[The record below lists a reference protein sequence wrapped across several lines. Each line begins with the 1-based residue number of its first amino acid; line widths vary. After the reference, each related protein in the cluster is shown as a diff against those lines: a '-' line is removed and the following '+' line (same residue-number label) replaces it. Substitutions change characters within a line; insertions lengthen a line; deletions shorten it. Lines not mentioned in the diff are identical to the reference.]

1 MYLLIINHSGKG
13 NEATRSKTSADN
25 GIYGEPKAANG
36 PLMLSTVLTQEQPVG
51 ITNPLVINRQSLL
64 ENAPQGQES
73 SKGVFQKIISAFT
86 WTSVKET
93 QAVLKILNFNGT
105 THTSVTTNPSVFQ
118 ELVILLGQQV
128 SCGQITK
135 YCILIIF
142 DE

>member
-1 MYLLIINHSGKG
+1 
-13 NEATRSKTSADN
+13 
-25 GIYGEPKAANG
+25 
-36 PLMLSTVLTQEQPVG
+36 MLSTVLAQEQPVG

-64 ENAPQGQES
+64 ENAPQGQQS
-73 SKGVFQKIISAFT
+73 SKGVFQKIISALT

-105 THTSVTTNPSVFQ
+105 TCTHTSVTTNPSVFQ

-135 YCILIIF
+135 YCI
-142 DE
+142 